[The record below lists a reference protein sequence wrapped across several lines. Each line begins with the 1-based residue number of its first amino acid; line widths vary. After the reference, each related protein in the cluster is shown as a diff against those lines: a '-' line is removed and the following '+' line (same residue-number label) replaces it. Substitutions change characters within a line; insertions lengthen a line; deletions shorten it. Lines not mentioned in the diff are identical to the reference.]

1 MAALAGLLYV
11 RSDRIWRSAAAN
23 APDAGGKKALV
34 GLLTAPLLVIVCL
47 GNIWLLWHD
56 NPLVASVFAGI
67 SAAAAGLII
76 ATGLKILRSMPRA
89 LTSWLILGG
98 IIIAIAFFRLPLLP
112 VLLVAVP
119 LSIMLSYRKHTS

>member
-1 MAALAGLLYV
+1 
-11 RSDRIWRSAAAN
+11 
-23 APDAGGKKALV
+23 V

-67 SAAAAGLII
+67 SSCRGAYHCYWPEN
-76 ATGLKILRSMPRA
+76 LRSMPRA

-98 IIIAIAFFRLPLLP
+98 IIVAIAFFRLPLLP

>member
-1 MAALAGLLYV
+1 VEFHG
-11 RSDRIWRSAAAN
+11 IKE
-23 APDAGGKKALV
+23 GFIALV

-67 SAAAAGLII
+67 SAAAAGLS
-76 ATGLKILRSMPRA
+76 LHWPENLRSMPRA

-98 IIIAIAFFRLPLLP
+98 IIVAIALFPPAAAGLTGRRAAEYYAELPETH
-112 VLLVAVP
+112 
-119 LSIMLSYRKHTS
+119 IMTTLFSLAFIFYSSRF